1 MAKGTTRS
9 WSSSLALAAVAVV
22 ALLHT
27 TATAAPTAQTQSL
40 YGLVERLLPKAYHTT
55 FDFQI
60 VSESAIPPSSPKNKY
75 DVYRVSNVAAT
86 AADAN
91 ATGHGRP
98 TVLIEG
104 TTLSALGVGLKYYLE
119 QAAQVELTWSGN
131 RFNELPAQPPR
142 VPDLELD
149 SGNVVTTGHVHG
161 SFVPWRYYTNVV
173 TFGYQFAFWDW
184 SRWEREL
191 GKFLYLFLLFV
202 GTWLH
207 VNVFILA
214 TFARGPNPNLNF
226 FLYFC
231 THN

>member
-1 MAKGTTRS
+1 MAKGNTRS
-9 WSSSLALAAVAVV
+9 IRWSSSSFALVAVAAV
-22 ALLHT
+22 ALLHSS
-27 TATAAPTAQTQSL
+27 ATAAPTAATQPL
-40 YGLVERLLPKAYHTT
+40 YGLVKRLLPKAYHST

-86 AADAN
+86 VDAANNHASEHG
-91 ATGHGRP
+91 GHQP

-104 TTLSALGVGLKYYLE
+104 TTFSALGVGLKFYLE
-119 QAAQVELTWSGN
+119 QAAQVELTWSGD

-173 TFGYQFAFWDW
+173 TFGYQFTFWDW

-191 GKFLYLFLLFV
+191 GKSQNNIMIHS
-202 GTWLH
+202 LH
-207 VNVFILA
+207 AFILC
-214 TFARGPNPNLNF
+214 L
-226 FLYFC
+226 
-231 THN
+231 

>member
-1 MAKGTTRS
+1 MAKGTSRS
-9 WSSSLALAAVAVV
+9 WSSSLALVAVAAVAF
-22 ALLHT
+22 LHT
-27 TATAAPTAQTQSL
+27 TASAAPTAQTQSL
-40 YGLVERLLPKAYHTT
+40 YGLVERRLPKAYHTT

-60 VSESAIPPSSPKNKY
+60 VSESSIPPSSPKNKY

-149 SGNVVTTGHVHG
+149 SGNTVTMGHVHG

-191 GKFLYLFLLFV
+191 
-202 GTWLH
+202 
-207 VNVFILA
+207 
-214 TFARGPNPNLNF
+214 
-226 FLYFC
+226 
-231 THN
+231 